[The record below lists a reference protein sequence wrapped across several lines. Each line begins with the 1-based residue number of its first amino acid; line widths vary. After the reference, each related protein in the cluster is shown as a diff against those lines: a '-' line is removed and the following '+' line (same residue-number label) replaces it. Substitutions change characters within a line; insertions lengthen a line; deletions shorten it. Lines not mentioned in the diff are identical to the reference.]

1 MHMIEIDDAVYSHL
15 LRNTVKIGESASD
28 ILRRLLNVPGPG
40 ANGNG
45 SAAPSSRIRSI
56 HATDSAETTNE
67 FSDCLSDPLFHAERD
82 VVGKF
87 LFALSYIHRRD
98 PKGFEKVL
106 NLSGRRRR
114 YFGRS
119 SDELK
124 KYGSSV
130 FPKRIPDSPYYVVTN
145 NDTTKK
151 QDILGDVMRL
161 LGYSAEA
168 INNACNALK

>member
-1 MHMIEIDDAVYSHL
+1 MHTIEIDDDVYSHL

-28 ILRRLLNVPGPG
+28 ILRRLLNVPVAGAG
-40 ANGNG
+40 ANG
-45 SAAPSSRIRSI
+45 STASSSRGRSI
-56 HATDSAETTNE
+56 RASDSPEPPNE
-67 FSDCLSDPLFHAERD
+67 FADCLSDPLFHAERD

-106 NLSGRRRR
+106 NLSGRRRK

-151 QDILGDVMRL
+151 RTILGDVMRL
-161 LGYSAEA
+161 LGYSADA
-168 INNACNALK
+168 IDSACGALK